1 MSLIVSDVHTERK
14 MKMKL
19 YVSTGNKKLKS
30 NDKVR
35 FLIWN
40 LPAVQTCPF
49 RTALCEKNCYARKA
63 EKQYPGCLPCR
74 ERNLELSKQDDFV
87 DKMVELIRRRLRHK
101 AYFGKKVL
109 FRIHESGDFYSVEYA
124 VKWVHIAILCPEVT
138 FLAYTKSLP
147 FFENIALP
155 SNFIVRA
162 SIWSDTK
169 PELLELSAKY
179 PIYTALPK
187 GTYDTIRNFQCKCED
202 CGTCQACYSP
212 KVKNI
217 IVDIH

>member
-1 MSLIVSDVHTERK
+1 
-14 MKMKL
+14 MKL

-30 NDKVR
+30 NPYVR

-40 LPAVQTCPF
+40 LPSLATCPF
-49 RTALCEKNCYARKA
+49 STELCRKNCYARKA

-74 ERNLELSKQDDFV
+74 ERNLELSKQADFV
-87 DKMVELIRRRLRHK
+87 PEMVKLIQRRQKHK
-101 AYFGKKVL
+101 AYRGKKIL
-109 FRIHESGDFYSVEYA
+109 FRIHESGDFYSWQYA
-124 VKWVHIAILCPEVT
+124 ERWLEIARQCPDVT

-147 FFENIALP
+147 YFENASIPA
-155 SNFIVRA
+155 NFIVRA
-162 SIWSDTK
+162 SVWSDTK

-187 GTYDTIRNFQCKCED
+187 GTYDTVRNFQCKCED

>member
-1 MSLIVSDVHTERK
+1 
-14 MKMKL
+14 MKL

-30 NDKVR
+30 NGKVR

-40 LPAVQTCPF
+40 LPALQTCPF
-49 RTALCEKNCYARKA
+49 STELCRKNCYARKA

-87 DKMVELIRRRLRHK
+87 SEMVKLIHRRQKHWRYRDKKI
-101 AYFGKKVL
+101 FT
-109 FRIHESGDFYSVEYA
+109 RIHESGDFYSVEYA
-124 VKWVHIAILCPEVT
+124 QKWCEIAEQCPEVT

-147 FFENIALP
+147 FFEGLSVPKNLVI
-155 SNFIVRA
+155 RA
-162 SIWSDTK
+162 SLWADTL
-169 PELLELSAKY
+169 PELRELSAKY
-179 PIYTALPK
+179 PTYTALPK
-187 GTYDTIRNFQCKCED
+187 GTYDTVRNFQCKCED